1 MRCEEIMKKDVEC
14 VGPSDTV
21 QTAAQKMRDVEI
33 GFLPVCDESKN
44 VLGVLTD
51 RDITIRLVASDSQAS
66 STSVESLMSRELVAC
81 RPEDDIEKVHELM
94 SQHKKSRIC
103 CVDDD
108 GKLVGVIS
116 LSDIAQ
122 CAEAGR
128 ASETLKQVASR
139 EAAASA
145 FV

>member
-1 MRCEEIMKKDVEC
+1 MRCEEIMKSEVQC
-14 VGPSDTV
+14 LGPSDTV
-21 QTAAQKMRDVEI
+21 QKAAKVMRDSGI
-33 GFLPVCDESKN
+33 GFMPVCDESKN

-51 RDITIRLVASDSQAS
+51 RDITIRSVADDKSAS
-66 STSVESLMSRELVAC
+66 STQVESVMSRELVAC
-81 RPEDDIEKVHELM
+81 RPEDDIETAQQLM
-94 SQHKKSRIC
+94 AENKKSRIC

-122 CAEAGR
+122 CEEAGR
-128 ASETLKQVASR
+128 ASETLKHVSSR
-139 EAAASA
+139 EASA

>member
-1 MRCEEIMKKDVEC
+1 MRCEEIMKTKVEC

-21 QTAAQKMRDVEI
+21 QSAAKKMRDCEI
-33 GFLPVCDESKN
+33 GFMPVCDESKH

-51 RDITIRLVASDSQAS
+51 RDITIRMVAEDARAS
-66 STSVESLMSRELVAC
+66 STPVESIMSRELVAC
-81 RPEDDIEKVHELM
+81 RQEDSIEKAQQLM
-94 SQHKKSRIC
+94 AENKKSRIC

-122 CAEAGR
+122 HEEPGR
-128 ASETLKQVASR
+128 ASETLKHVSSR
-139 EAAASA
+139 EAPAAFA
-145 FV
+145 